1 MRRIALPLFF
11 VAVAGVVATAA
22 TARTAHPEARA
33 LVIATTGPT
42 PPLWTA
48 LQDPLFEGSQRTT
61 AAAMT
66 SQAGATYVRLIV
78 KWAPIAPTT
87 LPASGFDPTDPASP
101 YYHWSATDAMVSAAV
116 TAGLTPIL
124 DIVGPAPSWGYAVNP
139 GAYHGGTPKVNA
151 LGAFATAVASR
162 YDGSP
167 GPAVHVF
174 SVWNEP
180 NFNRNLY
187 PQDPVVYRAMVNA
200 VADSVHAVN
209 AANLVAAGE
218 LAPFKHTP
226 SGSDTNFV
234 TPPLTFMRQ
243 MLCIANTTPA
253 SRNCAAKT
261 HLDVWAHHPYSVTSP
276 FVPARVA
283 GGVELGDLPKMK
295 ALLQTAENLGAFT
308 SAQPVQFWVTEFGW
322 SSKPPN
328 THGTPMTLEARWM
341 AEALY
346 QIFNSGATLGT
357 SFLLQDMPLNTPFQS
372 GLYFNSSSLSNATEK
387 PLLTPF
393 RFPFVAYLKSGG
405 KAKIWGRDAT
415 SDQQDVTIQRRI
427 GTGGAWKTVAVITSN
442 SHGIFQATVSIGA
455 TSTWWLRAVAPGSGN
470 SLAFALLVPSN
481 ENLVV
486 NPFPLSG

>member
-1 MRRIALPLFF
+1 MRWIALPLFC
-11 VAVAGVVATAA
+11 AALTGVVATAA

-33 LVIATTGPT
+33 LPGATTGPT
-42 PPLWTA
+42 APLFTG
-48 LQDPLFEGSQRTT
+48 LQDPIFQGSQRTT
-61 AAAMT
+61 AAAMA
-66 SQAGATYVRLIV
+66 SQAGVTYVRLIV
-78 KWAPIAPTT
+78 RWASIAPTT
-87 LPASGFDPTDPASP
+87 LPGSGFDPTNPASP
-101 YYHWSATDAMVSAAV
+101 YYDWSAMDSSVSAAV
-116 TAGLTPIL
+116 AAGLKPNL
-124 DIVGPAPSWGYAVNP
+124 NIVGQPPSWAYAVQP
-139 GAYHGGTPKVNA
+139 TSSTGGTPQIAA

-180 NFNRNLY
+180 NFNRNLF

-209 AANLVAAGE
+209 AANLVVAGE

-226 SGSDTNFV
+226 SPTDKNAV
-234 TPPLTFMRQ
+234 MPPLTFMRQ
-243 MLCIANTTPA
+243 MLCISNTTPA
-253 SRNCAAKT
+253 VRTCAPQA
-261 HLDVWAHHPYSVTSP
+261 HFNIWSHHPYSVTGP

-283 GGVELGDLPKMK
+283 GGVELGDLPKMQK
-295 ALLQTAENLGAFT
+295 LLQTAEDLGAIA

-346 QIFNSGATLGT
+346 QIWSSGATVGT

-372 GLYFNSSSLSNATEK
+372 GLYFNSASLSTATEK
-387 PLLTPF
+387 PLLTSF
-393 RFPFVAYLKSGG
+393 RFPFVAYLKGT
-405 KAKIWGRDAT
+405 KVKIWGRDAT
-415 SDQQDVTIQRRI
+415 SDQRDVAIQRRVGSSWTTV
-427 GTGGAWKTVAVITSN
+427 GTITSN
-442 SHGIFQATVSIGA
+442 SHGIFQATLPLGA
-455 TSTWWLRAVAPGSGN
+455 AATWSLRASAPGSGS
-470 SLAFALLVPSN
+470 SLAFALRVPLN